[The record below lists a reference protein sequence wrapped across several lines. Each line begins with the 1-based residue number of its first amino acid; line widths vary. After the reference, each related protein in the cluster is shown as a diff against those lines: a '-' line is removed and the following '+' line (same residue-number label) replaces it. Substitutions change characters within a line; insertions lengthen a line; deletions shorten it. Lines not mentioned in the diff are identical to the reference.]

1 MIAAKL
7 AGPCHFPKNTIVIDS
22 LLNYYAALSVHLS
35 IVSEPSA
42 TLRTENS
49 EKAKIDHWQEQ
60 RTAANKLLAIGSS
73 DFVENLPIKCQ
84 LQRTCDV

>member
-49 EKAKIDHWQEQ
+49 EKAKIDH
-60 RTAANKLLAIGSS
+60 
-73 DFVENLPIKCQ
+73 
-84 LQRTCDV
+84 